1 MATNQVQAAIGTPE
15 WFVEINQILDTLG
28 AAQQV
33 DSAVAAIAPTVEVET
48 GPPQPSTNVKTDLPN
63 TTQLNATTLTGKE
76 SPNTNDRCLRRC
88 MPCVNPPTQAP
99 PSKRKRPNPKKRSTN
114 VKTPEVTN
122 EPTVTLTQPNQVNL
136 LQNEPYLCLS
146 LGDQTTTQMVTT
158 LIPISAPNGFL
169 PLASGVST
177 LASANIDPLP
187 FLSEVYDTIF
197 APCIP
202 GTCEIEKKIRSAV
215 MKKLLLDSSVNALSS
230 AALHDIEDVIQ
241 FIINRFREISYLP
254 N

>member
-1 MATNQVQAAIGTPE
+1 
-15 WFVEINQILDTLG
+15 
-28 AAQQV
+28 
-33 DSAVAAIAPTVEVET
+33 
-48 GPPQPSTNVKTDLPN
+48 
-63 TTQLNATTLTGKE
+63 
-76 SPNTNDRCLRRC
+76 
-88 MPCVNPPTQAP
+88 
-99 PSKRKRPNPKKRSTN
+99 
-114 VKTPEVTN
+114 
-122 EPTVTLTQPNQVNL
+122 
-136 LQNEPYLCLS
+136 
-146 LGDQTTTQMVTT
+146 MVTT

-169 PLASGVST
+169 PLTSGVST

-202 GTCEIEKKIRSAV
+202 GTSEIEKKIRSAV